1 MSATRIARWL
11 GIVCLILALGIGAFL
26 IAARQ
31 PAIDPIASPPKTS
44 FAPDVIKRGAELA
57 ALGNCDVCHTVP
69 GGRPFAGGRVLP
81 TPFGTIYATNISPD
95 VETGI
100 GNWSEDAFVR
110 AMRYGIRRDGAYL
123 YPAFPYDHFTR
134 VSDEDD
140 KAIYAYLMTRD
151 RVRSPSPAVDLP
163 FPLNIRTVVLGWDL
177 LFLRAGPFRPD
188 GNHDET
194 WNRGAYLVDGLG
206 HCGACH
212 TPRNFLGAE
221 KSNQDLSGGESEG
234 WTAYALNAES
244 PAPVRWSADALVHYL
259 TFGFEANHGAARGPM
274 AEVADDLHSVREQDI
289 RAMAIYLADRAGQA
303 RAPAG
308 RVERQQ
314 AAQSERGKAG
324 VANSAD
330 SQAAV
335 TRATDTEQGASIYV
349 SACAG
354 CHEGPR
360 AMPFGGIDL
369 ALSSGI
375 AGPSPTNLFNI
386 VLYGL
391 PAADAARAPI
401 MPGFAAVM
409 NDAQLVTL
417 ARYLRAHFSDNEP
430 WNDIENRL
438 RESRSAARAAITRP
452 APSERSTLPGAMP
465 GGRNEA
471 QR

>member
-1 MSATRIARWL
+1 MAWAA
-11 GIVCLILALGIGAFL
+11 GLA
-26 IAARQ
+26 
-31 PAIDPIASPPKTS
+31 
-44 FAPDVIKRGAELA
+44 
-57 ALGNCDVCHTVP
+57 
-69 GGRPFAGGRVLP
+69 
-81 TPFGTIYATNISPD
+81 
-95 VETGI
+95 
-100 GNWSEDAFVR
+100 
-110 AMRYGIRRDGAYL
+110 
-123 YPAFPYDHFTR
+123 
-134 VSDEDD
+134 
-140 KAIYAYLMTRD
+140 
-151 RVRSPSPAVDLP
+151 
-163 FPLNIRTVVLGWDL
+163 
-177 LFLRAGPFRPD
+177 
-188 GNHDET
+188 
-194 WNRGAYLVDGLG
+194 
-206 HCGACH
+206 

-274 AEVADDLHSVREQDI
+274 AAVADDLHSVCEQDI

-303 RAPAG
+303 RASAG
-308 RVERQQ
+308 KVERQQ

-330 SQAAV
+330 SQTAV
-335 TRATDTEQGASIYV
+335 TRATDAEQGASIYV

-417 ARYLRAHFSDNEP
+417 ARYLRVHFSDNEP

-438 RESRSAARAAITRP
+438 RESRSAVRAAITRP

>member
-31 PAIDPIASPPKTS
+31 PAIDPIAPPPKTS
-44 FAPDVIKRGAELA
+44 FAPDVIKRGA
-57 ALGNCDVCHTVP
+57 
-69 GGRPFAGGRVLP
+69 
-81 TPFGTIYATNISPD
+81 
-95 VETGI
+95 
-100 GNWSEDAFVR
+100 
-110 AMRYGIRRDGAYL
+110 
-123 YPAFPYDHFTR
+123 
-134 VSDEDD
+134 
-140 KAIYAYLMTRD
+140 
-151 RVRSPSPAVDLP
+151 SPANDLP

-188 GNHDET
+188 GNHDEA

-274 AEVADDLHSVREQDI
+274 AAVADDLHSDI

-303 RAPAG
+303 RASAG
-308 RVERQQ
+308 KVQRQQ

-330 SQAAV
+330 SQTAV
-335 TRATDTEQGASIYV
+335 THAVRRHRSRFIERYCRA
-349 SACAG
+349 
-354 CHEGPR
+354 
-360 AMPFGGIDL
+360 
-369 ALSSGI
+369 
-375 AGPSPTNLFNI
+375 
-386 VLYGL
+386 
-391 PAADAARAPI
+391 
-401 MPGFAAVM
+401 
-409 NDAQLVTL
+409 
-417 ARYLRAHFSDNEP
+417 
-430 WNDIENRL
+430 
-438 RESRSAARAAITRP
+438 
-452 APSERSTLPGAMP
+452 
-465 GGRNEA
+465 
-471 QR
+471 